1 MSNEDRYHTTSW
13 DGDQVRREEPAPHS
27 SAQRSRQTGSGGTGG
42 KKKKKKRGNPLLNI
56 LLWLVIV
63 AVSSAILA
71 GVGWMLANDLCAL
84 NKTPPNEDPKEI
96 TVKVEEGWHTGT
108 ETFTKKDKNNVE
120 KEYTAETYDMKQVAA
135 MLKEKG
141 LIEYEWFFRLFSWVM
156 HGERKVGAGSYKLNT
171 DMDYRALIYGMM
183 PGGDTEV
190 AETVDVTIPEG
201 YTVAQI
207 IALLAEKGVSTEEK
221 LTDAAA
227 NHVFEGYGFVD
238 NENLGSITRL
248 EGYLY
253 PDTYNFYVGRDPAIA
268 FNAMLNNFK
277 KQIYTDSE
285 ISGLLSDWEES
296 GYSFSD
302 IITIASLIEKET
314 DGTDRDKIASVIY
327 NRLKNAGETNYLLQ
341 IDAALVYA
349 AGRPI
354 TQADYTDLDSPYN
367 LYQHTGL
374 PPTPIANPG
383 RQSILAALQPASTNY
398 YFYVLDGKTHVFSE
412 TLAQHQKAVAAA
424 SGGN

>member
-1 MSNEDRYHTTSW
+1 MNNEDRYHTTSW
-13 DGDQVRREEPAPHS
+13 DGGQVRREEPAPHP
-27 SAQRSRQTGSGGTGG
+27 SAQKSRQAGSGGTGG

-84 NKTPPNEDPKEI
+84 NKTPANEEPKEI
-96 TVKVEEGWHTGT
+96 TVKVEEAWHTGT
-108 ETFTKKDKNNVE
+108 ETFTKKDKNNEE
-120 KEYTAETYDMKQVAA
+120 KEYTAETYDMKQVAS
-135 MLKEKG
+135 MLKEEG

-201 YTVAQI
+201 YNVSQI
-207 IALLAEKGVSTEEK
+207 IALLAEKGISTEEK

-238 NENLGSITRL
+238 NENLGSVTRL

-253 PDTYNFYVGRDPAIA
+253 PDTYNFYVGRDPALA

>member
-1 MSNEDRYHTTSW
+1 MNNEDRYHTTSW
-13 DGDQVRREEPAPHS
+13 DGGQVRREEPAPHPS
-27 SAQRSRQTGSGGTGG
+27 TQKSRQAGSGGTGG

-84 NKTPPNEDPKEI
+84 NKTPANEEPKEI
-96 TVKVEEGWHTGT
+96 TVKVEEAWHTGT
-108 ETFTKKDKNNVE
+108 ETFTKKDKNNEE
-120 KEYTAETYDMKQVAA
+120 KEYTAETYDMKQVAS
-135 MLKEKG
+135 MLKEEG

-201 YTVAQI
+201 YNVSQI
-207 IALLAEKGVSTEEK
+207 IALLAEKGISTEEK

-238 NENLGSITRL
+238 NENLGSVTRL

-253 PDTYNFYVGRDPAIA
+253 PDTYNFYVGRDPALA

>member
-1 MSNEDRYHTTSW
+1 MNNEDRYHTTSW
-13 DGDQVRREEPAPHS
+13 DGGQVRREEPALHP
-27 SAQRSRQTGSGGTGG
+27 SAQKSRQAGSGGTGG

-84 NKTPPNEDPKEI
+84 NKTPANEEPKEI
-96 TVKVEEGWHTGT
+96 TVKVEEAWHTGT
-108 ETFTKKDKNNVE
+108 ETFTKKDKNNEE
-120 KEYTAETYDMKQVAA
+120 KEYTAETYDMKQVAS
-135 MLKEKG
+135 MLKEEG

-201 YTVAQI
+201 YNVSQI
-207 IALLAEKGVSTEEK
+207 IALLAEKGISTEEK

-238 NENLGSITRL
+238 NENLGSVTRL

-253 PDTYNFYVGRDPAIA
+253 PDTYNFYVGRDPALA

>member
-1 MSNEDRYHTTSW
+1 MNNEDRYHTTSW
-13 DGDQVRREEPAPHS
+13 DGGQVRREEPAPHPS
-27 SAQRSRQTGSGGTGG
+27 TQKSRQAGSGGTGG

-84 NKTPPNEDPKEI
+84 NKTPANEEPKEI
-96 TVKVEEGWHTGT
+96 TVKVEEAWHTGT
-108 ETFTKKDKNNVE
+108 ETFTKKDKNNEE
-120 KEYTAETYDMKQVAA
+120 KEYTAETYDMKQVAS
-135 MLKEKG
+135 MLKEEG
-141 LIEYEWFFRLFSWVM
+141 LIEYEWFFLLFSWVM

-201 YTVAQI
+201 YNVSQI
-207 IALLAEKGVSTEEK
+207 IALLAEKGISTEEK

-238 NENLGSITRL
+238 NENLGSVTRL

-253 PDTYNFYVGRDPAIA
+253 PDTYNFYVGRDPALA

>member
-1 MSNEDRYHTTSW
+1 MNNEDRYHTTSW
-13 DGDQVRREEPAPHS
+13 DGGQVRREEPATHP
-27 SAQRSRQTGSGGTGG
+27 SAQKSRQAGSGGTGG

-84 NKTPPNEDPKEI
+84 NKTPANEEPKEI
-96 TVKVEEGWHTGT
+96 TVKVEEAWHTGT
-108 ETFTKKDKNNVE
+108 ETFTKKDKNNEE
-120 KEYTAETYDMKQVAA
+120 KEYTAETYDMKQVAS
-135 MLKEKG
+135 MLKEEG

-201 YTVAQI
+201 YNVSQI
-207 IALLAEKGVSTEEK
+207 IALLAEKGISTEEK

-253 PDTYNFYVGRDPAIA
+253 PDTYNFYVGRDPALA

>member
-1 MSNEDRYHTTSW
+1 MNNEDRYHTTSW
-13 DGDQVRREEPAPHS
+13 DGGQVRREEPAPHP
-27 SAQRSRQTGSGGTGG
+27 SAQKSRPAGSGGTGG

-84 NKTPPNEDPKEI
+84 NKTPANEEPKEI
-96 TVKVEEGWHTGT
+96 TVKVEEAWHTGT
-108 ETFTKKDKNNVE
+108 ETFTKKDKNNEE
-120 KEYTAETYDMKQVAA
+120 KEYTAETYDMKQVAS
-135 MLKEKG
+135 MLKEEG

-201 YTVAQI
+201 YNVSQI
-207 IALLAEKGVSTEEK
+207 IALLAEKGISTEEK

-238 NENLGSITRL
+238 NENLGSVTRL

-253 PDTYNFYVGRDPAIA
+253 PDTYNFYVGRDPALA

>member
-1 MSNEDRYHTTSW
+1 MNNEDRYHTTSW
-13 DGDQVRREEPAPHS
+13 DGGQVRREEPAPHPS
-27 SAQRSRQTGSGGTGG
+27 TQKSRQAGSGGTGG

-56 LLWLVIV
+56 LLGLVIV

-84 NKTPPNEDPKEI
+84 NKTPANEEPKEI
-96 TVKVEEGWHTGT
+96 TVKVEEAWHTGT
-108 ETFTKKDKNNVE
+108 ETFTKKDKNNEE
-120 KEYTAETYDMKQVAA
+120 KEYTAETYDMKQVAS
-135 MLKEKG
+135 MLKEEG

-201 YTVAQI
+201 YNVSQI
-207 IALLAEKGVSTEEK
+207 IALLAEKGISTEEK

-253 PDTYNFYVGRDPAIA
+253 PDTYNFYVGRDPALA

>member
-1 MSNEDRYHTTSW
+1 MSDFKKGDTASW
-13 DGDQVRREEPAPHS
+13 DSGEVRRSQPA
-27 SAQRSRQTGSGGTGG
+27 SRPKVRTR
-42 KKKKKKRGNPLLNI
+42 KKRRRMNPFLYI
-56 LLWLVIV
+56 LLVLLT
-63 AVSSAILA
+63 SALLA

-84 NKTPPNEDPKEI
+84 NKTPANEEPKEI
-96 TVKVEEGWHTGT
+96 TVKVEEAWHTGT
-108 ETFTKKDKNNVE
+108 ETFTKKDKNNEE
-120 KEYTAETYDMKQVAA
+120 KEYTAETYDMKQVAS
-135 MLKEKG
+135 MLKEEG

-201 YTVAQI
+201 YNVSQI
-207 IALLAEKGVSTEEK
+207 IALLAEKGISTEEK

-253 PDTYNFYVGRDPAIA
+253 PDTYNFYVGRDPALA

>member
-1 MSNEDRYHTTSW
+1 MNNEDRYHTTSW
-13 DGDQVRREEPAPHS
+13 DGGQVRREEPAPHP
-27 SAQRSRQTGSGGTGG
+27 SAQKSRQAGSGGTGG
-42 KKKKKKRGNPLLNI
+42 RKKKKKRGNPLLNI

-84 NKTPPNEDPKEI
+84 NKTPANEEPKEI
-96 TVKVEEGWHTGT
+96 TVKVEEAWHTGT
-108 ETFTKKDKNNVE
+108 ETFTKKDKNNEE
-120 KEYTAETYDMKQVAA
+120 KEYTAETYDMKQVAS
-135 MLKEKG
+135 MLKEEG

-201 YTVAQI
+201 YNVSQI
-207 IALLAEKGVSTEEK
+207 IALLAEKGISTEEK

-238 NENLGSITRL
+238 NENLGSVTRL

-253 PDTYNFYVGRDPAIA
+253 PDTYNFYVGRDPALA

>member
-13 DGDQVRREEPAPHS
+13 DGDQVRREEPHPPARKS
-27 SAQRSRQTGSGGTGG
+27 QQSRPAGGGK

-56 LLWLVIV
+56 VLWLVIV
-63 AVSSAILA
+63 VVSSAILA

-84 NKTPPNEDPKEI
+84 NKTPPNEEPKKVM
-96 TVKVEEGWHTGT
+96 VKVEESWYTGT
-108 ETFTKKDKNNVE
+108 EVFTKKDKDGEE
-120 KEYTAETYDMKQVAA
+120 KEYSAETYDMKQVAA

-156 HGERKVGAGSYKLNT
+156 HGERKVGAGSYELNS

-183 PGGDTEV
+183 PGSSSER

-201 YTVAQI
+201 YTVSQI

-221 LTDAAA
+221 LTDTAA
-227 NHVFEGYGFVD
+227 NHVFADYGFVD
-238 NENLGSITRL
+238 NENLGNISRL

-268 FNAMLNNFK
+268 FNAMLSNFS
-277 KQIYTDSE
+277 KQVYTDTE
-285 ISGLLSDWEES
+285 ISELAAQWDEA
-296 GYSFSD
+296 GYSFHD

-367 LYQHTGL
+367 LYLHTGL

-383 RQSILAALQPASTNY
+383 RQSILAALKPASTNY

-412 TLAQHQKAVAAA
+412 TLAQHEKAVANA
-424 SGGN
+424 SKGN